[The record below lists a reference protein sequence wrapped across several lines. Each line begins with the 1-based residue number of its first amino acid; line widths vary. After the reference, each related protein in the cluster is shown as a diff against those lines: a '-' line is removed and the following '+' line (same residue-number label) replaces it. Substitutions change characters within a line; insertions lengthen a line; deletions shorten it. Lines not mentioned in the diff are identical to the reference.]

1 MKSTSLA
8 PKLAV
13 AVLAAGLMSTTAAP
27 AFAAPT
33 ALAPAAPVAAAKSSA
48 STQAAKD
55 SATIVKAISTATK
68 TSEVITAIKAA
79 KVSPA
84 LTQQLQGLLEA
95 APKNAPQALRSKN
108 DSHGSLPS
116 RMALKALQNSVST
129 TAGTCDENTSLNKYV
144 AAIINFAPEDTQ
156 EGKDQRAAVSTLAL
170 IGALDSATYQ
180 ALYEGDTNKTLTRF
194 GEEQDKTKLIKKSF
208 KDIKAWWDID
218 TGTVTLSAMKDDI
231 ATNFTK
237 KGLKYQAR
245 YAYVAAIMSKFDGEY
260 DPRDT
265 STGVHYAEFEAAFVK
280 NVPGILSFVP
290 ALDYGEN
297 PLYTLNAFAFTPT
310 PGLASEAGLPK
321 RFVFG
326 DGMLS
331 YLRVSKAGD
340 TGIHTVMGHE
350 YGHHLQFVMGTEYP
364 GANQAEKTR
373 HGELEADYFANYY
386 GAHKAGLKYTKA
398 ERQLSIDMGYAI
410 GDCGT
415 DSPGHHG
422 TPLQRQ
428 AAAVSG
434 QALADTQKKNGHVFA
449 AESVRLKFNK
459 ELPNI
464 LAAQK

>member
-33 ALAPAAPVAAAKSSA
+33 ALAPAAPAAAAKSVA

-55 SATIVKAISTATK
+55 SAAIVKAVSTAK
-68 TSEVITAIKAA
+68 TTAEVMTAIKAA
-79 KVSPA
+79 NLSPTLSKQLLSA
-84 LTQQLQGLLEA
+84 LAA
-95 APKNAPQALRSKN
+95 APKNAPQALRAEN
-108 DSHGSLPS
+108 DTHGALPS
-116 RMALKALQNSVST
+116 RLALKALQNSVST
-129 TAGTCDENTSLNKYV
+129 PAAACDENTSLNKYV
-144 AAIINFAPEDTQ
+144 AAILNFAPEDTQ
-156 EGKDQRAAVSTLAL
+156 AGKDQRGAVSALAL
-170 IGALDSATYQ
+170 MGALDSPTYQ
-180 ALYEGDTNKTLTRF
+180 ALYEGATNKTLTRF

-218 TGTVTLSAMKDDI
+218 TGTITLSAMKDDI
-231 ATNFTK
+231 ATNLSK

-245 YAYVAAIMSKFDGEY
+245 YAYVASINAQFDAGY

-265 STGVHYAEFEAAFVK
+265 STGKHYAAYEAAFVAT
-280 NVPGILSFVP
+280 VPGILDFVP
-290 ALDYGEN
+290 ALDEGEN

-350 YGHHLQFVMGTEYP
+350 YGHHLQFMMGSEYP
-364 GANQAEKTR
+364 EATQPEKTR
-373 HGELEADYFANYY
+373 HAELEADAFANYY
-386 GAHKAGLKYTKA
+386 GAHKMGLKYTKA
-398 ERQLSIDMGYAI
+398 ERQISIDMGYAI
-410 GDCGT
+410 GDCST

-428 AAAVSG
+428 AAAVFG
-434 QALADTQKKNGHVFA
+434 QTLADTQKKNGHVFA

-464 LAAQK
+464 VAAQK